1 MSKRGFYGI
10 GIWHPKREHNVG
22 TLLRTANIFGAAF
35 VFTVGKRYSQQA
47 SDTMK
52 TPRHIP
58 LFHFADIIDLR
69 EHLPHACPLVGIE
82 LTDAAELSNQHH
94 HMPQAC
100 YLLGAEDAGLSN
112 EVLALCHTTLRLPGK
127 HSMNVAVAGSLVIY
141 DRWKQMEAKEKA

>member
-35 VFTVGKRYSQQA
+35 VFTVGKRYTQQA

-58 LFHFADIIDLR
+58 LFHFTDIIDLR
-69 EHLPHACPLVGIE
+69 EHLPHGCPLVGIE
-82 LTDAAELSNQHH
+82 LTEEAQALSHH
-94 HMPQAC
+94 RHLPQAC

-112 EVLALCHTTLRLPGK
+112 AVLDLCHTTLRLPGK
-127 HSMNVAVAGSLVIY
+127 YSMNVAVAGSIVIY
-141 DRWKQMEAKEKA
+141 DRWAQLENTEA